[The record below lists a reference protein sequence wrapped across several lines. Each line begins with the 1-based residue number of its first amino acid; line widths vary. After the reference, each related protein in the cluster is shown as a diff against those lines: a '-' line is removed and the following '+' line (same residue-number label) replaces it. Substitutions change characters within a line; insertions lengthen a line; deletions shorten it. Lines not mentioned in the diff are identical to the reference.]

1 MHSCIKS
8 HFIMRNIFKAF
19 MILFSLLFVFCSD
32 KIHNHQVLDK
42 TNFQTSIGGNKTDLF
57 VLENK
62 NLKVFIT
69 NYGARIVSLIVPDR
83 LGNPLDVVLGFK
95 SIDDYLKA
103 NEPYHG
109 ATIGR
114 YANRIS
120 KGVFSLDATEYTLP
134 VNNGV
139 NHLHGG
145 PNGFH
150 NKIWN
155 LVSKAKEK
163 IVMSLN
169 SEDGEMGYPGNLDVE
184 LTYQLVNNQLEI
196 SYKAKTDK
204 KTPINLTNHSFF
216 NLAGEGNGTI
226 NNHILKLNSDFYI
239 PVDSTLIPLGE
250 KRPVD
255 DSPFDFR
262 IPKSIGSE
270 IDSNGNQIVY
280 GGGYDHNFILNK
292 LVQDSLSYAATVSEP
307 TKGVKMEI
315 FTTEPGIQ
323 FYSGNFM
330 DGSDVG
336 KYGKSFLYR
345 ESFALETQHY
355 PDSPNNQSFPNVYLL
370 PFETYNSLSVY
381 RFSVNGK

>member
-1 MHSCIKS
+1 MGTV
-8 HFIMRNIFKAF
+8 FK
-19 MILFSLLFVFCSD
+19 ISLVLLSFLFVFCNN
-32 KIHNHQVLDK
+32 KMNNYQVLDK
-42 TNFQTSIGGNKTDLF
+42 TNFQTSIGGQKTDLF
-57 VLENK
+57 LLENE

-69 NYGARIVSLIVPDR
+69 NYGARIVSLIVLDR
-83 LGNPLDVVLGFK
+83 FDKPLDVVLGFK

-120 KGVFSLDATEYTLP
+120 KGIFSLDGKKYNLP
-134 VNNGV
+134 INNGV

-155 LVSKAKEK
+155 IVSFDKEK

-184 LTYQLVNNQLEI
+184 LTYRIVDNQLEI
-196 SYKAKTDK
+196 YYKATTDK

-216 NLAGEGNGTI
+216 NLAGEGSGTI
-226 NNHILKLNSDFYI
+226 NNHILKLNSDYFS
-239 PVDSTLIPLGE
+239 PVDSNLIPTGE
-250 KRPVD
+250 KKPVAG
-255 DSPFDFR
+255 SPFDFR
-262 IPKSIGSE
+262 RPKAIGTDINSS
-270 IDSNGNQIVY
+270 DDQIVY

-292 LVQDSLSYAATVSEP
+292 QHQDSLSRAATVFEP
-307 TKGVKMEI
+307 NRGVKMEI

-323 FYSGNFM
+323 FYGGNFM
-330 DGSDVG
+330 DGSDIG
-336 KYGKSFLYR
+336 KYEKRFLYR

-355 PDSPNNQSFPNVYLL
+355 PDSPNNESFPNVFLL
-370 PFETYNSLSVY
+370 PTEIYKSKSIYKFTADS
-381 RFSVNGK
+381 K

>member
-1 MHSCIKS
+1 M
-8 HFIMRNIFKAF
+8 N
-19 MILFSLLFVFCSD
+19 
-32 KIHNHQVLDK
+32 NYQVLDK
-42 TNFQTSIGGNKTDLF
+42 TNFQTSIGGKETDLF
-57 VLENK
+57 LLENK

-69 NYGARIVSLIVPDR
+69 NYGARIVSLIVLDR
-83 LGNPLDVVLGFK
+83 FDKPLDVVLGFK

-120 KGVFSLDATEYTLP
+120 KGIFSLDGKKYNLP
-134 VNNGV
+134 INNGV

-155 LVSKAKEK
+155 IVSFDKEK

-184 LTYQLVNNQLEI
+184 LTYRIVDNQLEI
-196 SYKAKTDK
+196 YYKATTDK

-216 NLAGEGNGTI
+216 NLAGEGSGTI
-226 NNHILKLNSDFYI
+226 NNHILKLNSDYYS
-239 PVDSTLIPLGE
+239 PVDSNLIPTGE
-250 KRPVD
+250 KKTVD

-262 IPKSIGSE
+262 RPKAIGTAINSS
-270 IDSNGNQIVY
+270 DDQIVY

-292 LVQDSLSYAATVSEP
+292 QRQDTLSLAATVFDP
-307 TKGVKMEI
+307 NRGVKMEI

-323 FYSGNFM
+323 FYGGNFM
-330 DGSDVG
+330 DGSDIG
-336 KYGKSFLYR
+336 KYGKRFLYR

-355 PDSPNNQSFPNVYLL
+355 PDSPNIQNFPNVFLL
-370 PFETYNSLSVY
+370 PTEIYKSNSIY
-381 RFSVNGK
+381 KFTAD

>member
-1 MHSCIKS
+1 MD
-8 HFIMRNIFKAF
+8 NY
-19 MILFSLLFVFCSD
+19 
-32 KIHNHQVLDK
+32 QVLDK
-42 TNFQTSIGGNKTDLF
+42 TNFQTSIEGHKTDLF
-57 VLENK
+57 VLENE
-62 NLKVFIT
+62 NLKIFVT
-69 NYGARIVSLIVPDR
+69 NYGARIVSLIVQDR
-83 LGNPLDVVLGFK
+83 FGNSQDVVLGFK

-120 KGVFSLDATEYTLP
+120 KGAFLLNGKKYNLP

-150 NKIWN
+150 NRIWD
-155 LVSKAKEK
+155 LVSSAKEK

-169 SEDGEMGYPGNLDVE
+169 SEDGEMGYPGNLNVE
-184 LTYQLVNNQLEI
+184 LTYKLIDNQLEI
-196 SYKAKTDK
+196 SYKATTDK

-216 NLAGEGNGTI
+216 NLAGEGSGTI
-226 NNHILKLNSDFYI
+226 NNHILKLNSDFYT

-250 KRPVD
+250 KKPVD

-262 IPKSIGSE
+262 MPKSIGQE
-270 IDSNGNQIVY
+270 IDSNDKQIVY

-292 LVQDSLSYAATVSEP
+292 PLQDSLYHAATVFEP
-307 TKGVKMEI
+307 TKGIKMEI

-323 FYSGNFM
+323 FYGGNFM
-330 DGSDVG
+330 NGSDVG
-336 KYGKSFLYR
+336 KYGKRFLYR

-355 PDSPNNQSFPNVYLL
+355 PDSPNNKNFPNVFLL
-370 PFETYNSLSVY
+370 PSETYKSISIY
-381 RFSVNGK
+381 KFSVD

>member
-1 MHSCIKS
+1 M
-8 HFIMRNIFKAF
+8 
-19 MILFSLLFVFCSD
+19 D
-32 KIHNHQVLDK
+32 YQVLDK
-42 TNFQTSIGGNKTDLF
+42 TNFQTSIEGKKTDLF
-57 VLENK
+57 LLEND

-69 NYGARIVSLIVPDR
+69 NYGARIVSLIVLDR
-83 LGNPLDVVLGFK
+83 FDKPLDVVLGFK

-120 KGVFSLDATEYTLP
+120 KGVFLLDAKKYKLP
-134 VNNGV
+134 INNGV

-150 NKIWN
+150 NKIWSI
-155 LVSKAKEK
+155 VSFDKEK
-163 IVMSLN
+163 IVMSLD

-184 LTYQLVNNQLEI
+184 LIYQIVDNQLEI
-196 SYKAKTDK
+196 SYKASTDK

-216 NLAGEGNGTI
+216 NLAGEGSGTI
-226 NNHILKLNSDFYI
+226 NNHILKLNSDYYT
-239 PVDSTLIPLGE
+239 PVDSTLIPTGE
-250 KRPVD
+250 KMIVD
-255 DSPFDFR
+255 GSPFDFR
-262 IPKSIGSE
+262 KPKAIGAEISSSE
-270 IDSNGNQIVY
+270 DQILY

-292 LVQDSLSYAATVSEP
+292 PFQDSLSHAATVFEP
-307 TKGVKMEI
+307 NRGVKMEV

-323 FYSGNFM
+323 FYGGNFM

-336 KYGKSFLYR
+336 KYGKRFLYR

-355 PDSPNNQSFPNVYLL
+355 PNSPNNQSFPNVYLL
-370 PFETYNSLSVY
+370 PSEIYKSNSIY
-381 RFSVNGK
+381 RFSVDRK

>member
-1 MHSCIKS
+1 MGA
-8 HFIMRNIFKAF
+8 IFKTYVV
-19 MILFSLLFVFCSD
+19 LFSFLFVFC
-32 KIHNHQVLDK
+32 KNKMENYQVLDK
-42 TNFQTSIGGNKTDLF
+42 TNFQTSIGGQKTDLF
-57 VLENK
+57 LIENE
-62 NLKVFIT
+62 NLKVFVT
-69 NYGARIVSLIVPDR
+69 NYGARIVSLIVQDR
-83 LGNPLDVVLGFK
+83 FGNPQDVVLGFK

-120 KGVFSLDATEYTLP
+120 KGVFLLDNKKYELP

-155 LVSKAKEK
+155 LVSLAKEK
-163 IVMSLN
+163 IVMSLY
-169 SEDGEMGYPGNLDVE
+169 SEDGEMGYPGNLNVE
-184 LTYQLVNNQLEI
+184 LTYQLVDSQLEI
-196 SYKAKTDK
+196 SYNATTDK

-216 NLAGEGNGTI
+216 NLAGEGSGTI
-226 NNHILKLNSDFYI
+226 NNHILKLNSDFFT

-250 KRPVD
+250 KKPVD

-262 IPKSIGSE
+262 TPKPIGAE
-270 IDSNGNQIVY
+270 IDSGDEQIFY
-280 GGGYDHNFILNK
+280 GGGYDHNFILNNPH
-292 LVQDSLSYAATVSEP
+292 QDTLSLAASVLEP
-307 TKGVKMEI
+307 TKGIRMEI

-323 FYSGNFM
+323 FYGGNFM
-330 DGSDVG
+330 DGSDIG
-336 KYGKSFLYR
+336 KYGKRFLYR

-370 PFETYNSLSVY
+370 PTETYKSSTIY
-381 RFSVNGK
+381 KFTID

>member
-1 MHSCIKS
+1 MFIKNY
-8 HFIMRNIFKAF
+8 FIVGTTFKNYIVLLSF
-19 MILFSLLFVFCSD
+19 LFVFC
-32 KIHNHQVLDK
+32 KNKMETYQVLDK
-42 TNFQTSIGGNKTDLF
+42 ANFQTLIGGQKTDLF
-57 VLENK
+57 LLENE
-62 NLKVFIT
+62 NLKVFVT
-69 NYGARIVSLIVPDR
+69 NYGARIVSLIVQDKFS
-83 LGNPLDVVLGFK
+83 NPLDVVLGFK
-95 SIDDYLKA
+95 SIDDYLNA

-120 KGVFSLDATEYTLP
+120 KGVFSLGNKKYKLP

-155 LVSKAKEK
+155 LVSIAKEK

-169 SEDGEMGYPGNLDVE
+169 SEDGEMGYPGNLNVE
-184 LTYQLVNNQLEI
+184 LTYQLVDSQLEI
-196 SYKAKTDK
+196 SYKATTDK

-216 NLAGEGNGTI
+216 NLAGEGSGTI
-226 NNHILKLNSDFYI
+226 NNHILKLNSDFYT

-250 KRPVD
+250 KQSVEE
-255 DSPFDFR
+255 SPFDFR
-262 IPKSIGSE
+262 LPKSIGSE
-270 IDSNGNQIVY
+270 IESADKQIFY

-292 LVQDSLSYAATVSEP
+292 PNQDTLSLAASVFEP
-307 TKGVKMEI
+307 TKGIRMEI

-323 FYSGNFM
+323 FYGGNFM

-336 KYGKSFLYR
+336 KYGKKFLYR

-355 PDSPNNQSFPNVYLL
+355 PDSPNNKSFPSVYLL
-370 PFETYNSLSVY
+370 PSETYSSHSVY
-381 RFSVNGK
+381 KFSVD